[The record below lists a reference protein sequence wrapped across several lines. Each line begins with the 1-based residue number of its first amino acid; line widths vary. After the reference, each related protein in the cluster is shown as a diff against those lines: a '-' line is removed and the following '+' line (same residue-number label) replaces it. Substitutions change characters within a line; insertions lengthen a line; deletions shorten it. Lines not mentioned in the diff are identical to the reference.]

1 MSVLG
6 QNHDAT
12 QAGDVLRWS
21 GKVVTAEGLRQSL
34 NGERELIVSSRA
46 VITPSASDHLKANG
60 VKVVREDQN
69 VEPQA
74 KEERVSKSF
83 WGYMSER
90 PDPVVNNVIQSLQRD
105 GVRLQEISATPR
117 FSSAGRVGEEW
128 ETLACGLARQ
138 AAEVVAGGECRGGIV
153 FCQDPGLTCCIAN
166 KVKGIRAVAIGSV
179 RQVQRAAEGLG
190 ANLLALELGKSTFF
204 EMRQMVRSLCNAP
217 MVCHG
222 SVARTLRE
230 LEGGCHCQQP
240 EASAACERPGSDLPG
255 SLLTP
260 LAKCSCGGSHA
271 HR

>member
-1 MSVLG
+1 MNVIG
-6 QNHDAT
+6 PNHDAT
-12 QAGDVLRWS
+12 QAGNALRWS
-21 GKVVTAEGLRQSL
+21 GKVVTAEDLRQSL
-34 NGERELIVSSRA
+34 NGERQLLVVPGT
-46 VITPSASDHLKANG
+46 VITPSALDHLKAKG
-60 VKVVREDQN
+60 VSVVRGEAS
-69 VEPQA
+69 A
-74 KEERVSKSF
+74 KPPAMDGEKLRMR
-83 WGYMSER
+83 WGYWMER
-90 PDPVVNNVIQSLQRD
+90 PDSVASNVIQVLKRD
-105 GVRLQEISATPR
+105 GVDLQEITHQWTSTTQTT
-117 FSSAGRVGEEW
+117 EER
-128 ETLACGLARQ
+128 EALACGLARQ

-153 FCQDPGLTCCIAN
+153 FCLDPGLTCCIAN
-166 KVKGIRAVAIGSV
+166 KVKGIRAAAIGSV